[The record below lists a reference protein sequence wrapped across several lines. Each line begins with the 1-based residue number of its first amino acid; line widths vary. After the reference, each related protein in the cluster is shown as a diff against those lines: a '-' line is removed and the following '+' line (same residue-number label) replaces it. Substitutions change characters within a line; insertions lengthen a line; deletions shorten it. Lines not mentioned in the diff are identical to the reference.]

1 MSQSTS
7 SVSDTFGT
15 DDAITVS
22 SDKVQ
27 GFAFR
32 SCFQDSFQGTILA
45 KYAADNLD
53 AKKQLF

>member
-1 MSQSTS
+1 MTPS
-7 SVSDTFGT
+7 GT

>member
-1 MSQSTS
+1 MSPKAQVPLVTPS
-7 SVSDTFGT
+7 GT

-45 KYAADNLD
+45 KYACR
-53 AKKQLF
+53 QFGC